1 MVTGGSVPPGSRA
14 VTLHL
19 TQHPAPPAGEGPR
32 SLPARGTAGSR
43 DQGPFGRSTGAPTV
57 ALMGDERSAAPTLTF
72 LGATGT
78 VTGSRFLLE
87 AEGLRI
93 LVDCGLF
100 QGPKELRLRNWAP
113 FPVSAATIDAVVL
126 SHAHVDHCGYLP
138 ALVRDGFRGPVV
150 ASRHTTAL
158 AAIVLPDSGRLN
170 EEEAAYANRK
180 GFSKHRPAR
189 PLFTEE
195 DAGVALERFVSVPFD
210 APYDLGRGIEVRMGR
225 TPHIL
230 GAASP
235 HLTIAGGRSVLFSGD
250 LGRPDHPFLA
260 AGDRRAEADVVIC
273 ESTYGDRTHADV
285 SATVD
290 QLAETVR
297 RTAQRGGVVVI
308 PAFAVDRTEVLLLQ
322 LRRLIAEGSIPE
334 LPVYLDSPMASA
346 ALSVYRDAAL
356 AGADDIRLEHRG
368 TDPFDVPGL
377 REVRA
382 VAASMELNELRGPMI
397 VISASGMITGGRV
410 VHHVAHRLGDDRNAI
425 VLVGYQAVGTR
436 GRLLADGA
444 TQVKMLGHYFSVRAD
459 VVTLPGLSVHAD
471 RTQLLAWLSSAGA
484 PEAVYTVHGEPD
496 ASASLAAAIRDQ
508 GGVGV
513 VPREGERVRLDAPIA

>member
-1 MVTGGSVPPGSRA
+1 
-14 VTLHL
+14 
-19 TQHPAPPAGEGPR
+19 
-32 SLPARGTAGSR
+32 
-43 DQGPFGRSTGAPTV
+43 
-57 ALMGDERSAAPTLTF
+57 MGDEPSTAPTLSF
-72 LGATGT
+72 FGATGT
-78 VTGSRFLLE
+78 VTGSRFLVE

-100 QGPKELRLRNWAP
+100 QGPKELRLRNWTP
-113 FPVSAATIDAVVL
+113 FPVSAASIDAVVL

-138 ALVRDGFRGPVV
+138 ALVREGFRGPVF

-158 AAIVLPDSGRLN
+158 AGIVLPDSGRLN

-195 DAGVALERFVSVPFD
+195 DAGAALERFVSIPFD
-210 APYDLGRGIEVRMGR
+210 APHDLGRGIEVTLAR

-235 HLTIAGGRSVLFSGD
+235 HLTIPGGRSITFSGD
-250 LGRPDHPFLA
+250 LGRPDHPLLA
-260 AGDRRAEADVVIC
+260 ADDRRPAADVVIC
-273 ESTYGDRTHADV
+273 ESTYGNRRHDDV
-285 SATVD
+285 SETVD
-290 QLAETVR
+290 RLADTIR

-322 LRRLIAEGSIPE
+322 LRRLIVDGSIPE

-346 ALSVYRDAAL
+346 ALSVYREAAL
-356 AGADDIRLEHRG
+356 TGAEDIRPEHRG

-377 REVRA
+377 REVRD
-382 VAASMELNELRGPMI
+382 VAASMELNELRGPMV

-444 TQVKMLGHYFSVRAD
+444 TQLKMLGHYFSVRAD
-459 VVTLPGLSVHAD
+459 VVSLPGLSVHAD
-471 RTQLLAWLSSAGA
+471 RQQLLDWLSSARA
-484 PEAVYTVHGEPD
+484 PEVVYTVHGEPD
-496 ASASLAAAIRDQ
+496 ASASLATAIRDM
-508 GGVGV
+508 GWVGV
-513 VPREGERVRLDAPIA
+513 VPRDGERVRLDAPHRRRSQDLRP